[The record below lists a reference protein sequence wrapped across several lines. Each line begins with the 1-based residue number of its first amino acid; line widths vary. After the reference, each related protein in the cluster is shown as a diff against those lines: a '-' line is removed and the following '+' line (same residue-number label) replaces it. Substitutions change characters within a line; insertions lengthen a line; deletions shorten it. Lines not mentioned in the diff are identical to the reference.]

1 MTSPSAQVAREDQQ
15 VPRQPQTY
23 GDSGGTLALV
33 LDCAD
38 LVRAAEFWTA
48 ALGYVR
54 VGEPNGQYQLLLPAN
69 GAGLELLL
77 QRVAEQKTTK
87 NRLHLDLRT
96 KDLTGEVSRLLA
108 LGAVRLT
115 AEAIVEAGWRWHV
128 LADPDGNE
136 LCVLEPPPQYWEK
149 VST

>member
-1 MTSPSAQVAREDQQ
+1 MR
-15 VPRQPQTY
+15 RHPQTY
-23 GDSGGTLALV
+23 GDSRGTLALV

-38 LVRAAEFWTA
+38 LVRAADFWTA

-54 VGEPNGQYQLLLPAN
+54 VGEPDGPYQLLLPAS

-77 QRVAEQKTTK
+77 QRVAEEKTTK

-115 AEAIVEAGWRWHV
+115 AEPIVEAGWRWHV

-136 LCVLEPPPQYWEK
+136 LCVLEPPPQYWAK
-149 VST
+149 VTT